1 MVLKIH
7 SLIFKMLKTVA
18 AFFFLKPWRATI
30 QIFSVKMKER
40 KENNTFKTQ
49 LIKSDR
55 KDIYKYIY
63 FK

>member
-18 AFFFLKPWRATI
+18 AFFLKPWRATI
-30 QIFSVKMKER
+30 QMFSVKMKEK
-40 KENNTFKTQ
+40 KENNTFMTQ